1 MPIEMTKQDDK
12 IAKMFNTYH
21 GRLEKINEETMNT
34 DLHQRKNTD
43 LVVSDRVYTDGNKEQ
58 IQNDNM
64 VTVEKPKIL
73 RP

>member
-1 MPIEMTKQDDK
+1 MTKQDDK